1 MKKKAKMV
9 LITPDDK
16 ELIKAMLLGPF
27 LPEWKDKRGRIDNS
41 DPTIAMRTGYSK
53 EKISALTKELM
64 TDHIHKSRQKID

>member
-1 MKKKAKMV
+1 MKKKSKMI

-41 DPTIAMRTGYSK
+41 DPTIAKRTGYP
-53 EKISALTKELM
+53 ERRISTLTQQIM
-64 TDHIHKSRQKID
+64 QDHVHKSRQKM